1 RLLSEKPFTGE
12 LRIFMEGDHPIS
24 PSGSGNNWPDCDQF
38 RCHLAV
44 KGSSGNKR
52 DAQPGISVDP

>member
-1 RLLSEKPFTGE
+1 
-12 LRIFMEGDHPIS
+12 MEGDHPIS

-44 KGSSGNKR
+44 KGPSGNKR
-52 DAQPGISVDP
+52 DVQPGISVAPCK